1 MPHLRWHPG
10 FITRIQGRGKTNKQK
25 TPPPK
30 KPQSNNNKPAWV
42 SGSLVVNI
50 CVYVDRIY
58 YVAQAG
64 LELTMTSQGQGQQM
78 CVTKPVTTPFL

>member
-1 MPHLRWHPG
+1 MRDLL
-10 FITRIQGRGKTNKQK
+10 QGYREEVKQTNKQK
-25 TPPPK
+25 TTPRPK
-30 KPQSNNNKPAWV
+30 KIQSNNNKPAWV

-64 LELTMTSQGQGQQM
+64 LELTMTSQGQGLQM

>member
-1 MPHLRWHPG
+1 MPHLRWHLG
-10 FITRIQGRGKTNKQK
+10 FITRIQGRGKKKTKTQK
-25 TPPPK
+25 PTPPQPK
-30 KPQSNNNKPAWV
+30 NNNKPAWV

-64 LELTMTSQGQGQQM
+64 LELTMTSQGQGLQM

>member
-1 MPHLRWHPG
+1 MPHLRWHLG
-10 FITRIQGRGKTNKQK
+10 FITRIQGRGKKKN
-25 TPPPK
+25 PPQ
-30 KPQSNNNKPAWV
+30 PQNNNKPAWV

-64 LELTMTSQGQGQQM
+64 LELTMTSQGQGLQM
-78 CVTKPVTTPFL
+78 CVAKPVTTPFL